1 MKRILKKLAFFFM
14 NCLPLNKK
22 LIVFE
27 SNPDIS
33 DSTYALYLYIRK
45 NYPTYKCVWAI
56 KPEQRKKCKKKKI
69 RFFLVN
75 NKLSLLFYLSTCKYF
90 LYTHL
95 RIIERKLRKNQIA
108 YEIWHGSPGKRFNK
122 ELINNKENGHIFVTA
137 TKYTFEKYRKNYDLH
152 ISNYLLCNHPRNDF
166 FDPKFSS
173 YENNKVEEI
182 FHLSQYSK
190 TIIWLPTFKREKSK
204 SSYFLDNFSMKISFK
219 EFVELNEYLNQ
230 YNMLLIIKLHPM
242 AINSDLSQYKSF
254 SNIAFLSSKDLLD
267 YDVQLYSIIG
277 KCDAMISDFSSVV
290 YDFMELDRPI
300 GYVLTDLNSYAN
312 DKNEGF
318 IHENIEKFI
327 VGDRI
332 YTLADLENFIS
343 KIKDG
348 VDDYKEERNK
358 LAKLYVGSQEPG
370 KICEFFCKSIGL

>member
-56 KPEQRKKCKKKKI
+56 KPEQIKKCKEKKI
-69 RFFLVN
+69 RYFLAN
-75 NKLSLLFYLSTCKYF
+75 NKILSLFYLSTCKYF
-90 LYTHL
+90 LYTHV
-95 RIIERKLRKNQIA
+95 RIWERKLRKKQFA
-108 YEIWHGSPGKRFNK
+108 FEIWHGSPGKRFNK
-122 ELINNKENGHIFVTA
+122 VLICNKENGHIFVTA
-137 TKYTFEKYRKNYDLH
+137 TKYTFEKYRENYDLH
-152 ISNYLLCNHPRNDF
+152 SSNYLLCNHPRNDF
-166 FDPKFSS
+166 FDQKFSP
-173 YENNKVEEI
+173 YEINKVEDVL
-182 FHLSQYSK
+182 HLSQYSK
-190 TIIWLPTFKREKSK
+190 TMIWLPTFKREKSK
-204 SSYFLDNFSMKISFK
+204 SCCFLDNFSMRISFD
-219 EFVELNEYLNQ
+219 EFVTLNKFLNKN
-230 YNMLLIIKLHPM
+230 NMLLIIKLHPM
-242 AINSDLSQYKSF
+242 VTNSDLSQYKGF
-254 SNIAFLSSKDLLD
+254 SNIFFLSSQDLLD

-277 KCDAMISDFSSVV
+277 KCDALISDFSSVV
-290 YDFMELDRPI
+290 YDFMALDRPI

-332 YTLADLENFIS
+332 YTLADLKKFIN
-343 KIKDG
+343 KVKDG